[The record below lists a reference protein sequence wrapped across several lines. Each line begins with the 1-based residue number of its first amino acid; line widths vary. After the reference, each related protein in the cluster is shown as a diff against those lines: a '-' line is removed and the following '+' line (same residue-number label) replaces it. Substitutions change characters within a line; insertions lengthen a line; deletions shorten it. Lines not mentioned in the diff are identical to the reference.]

1 MDDLD
6 RLFQRL
12 VHNIRF
18 RSPEYLT
25 VPFTVQ
31 ELYETLVPY
40 RHYRREL
47 GIETNQDYETAVAR
61 LLSGERGYVRT
72 DPALQ
77 DRLRS
82 ELASTNPD
90 PGVFRDNA
98 ATAVSL
104 EPGPLQK
111 LGLPSA
117 GERAPA
123 TTGERASGPGAKSE
137 APRVGPAAPDAA
149 LTAQPGPMIPS
160 LESVEMPASCR
171 FCGGSLPEGRRV
183 TYCPHCGMNL
193 ASKHCEGCGTELEKD
208 WHYCVNC
215 GRKAG

>member
-40 RHYRREL
+40 RHHRREL

-61 LLSGERGYVRT
+61 LLSGERGYVHT

-77 DRLRS
+77 DKLKK
-82 ELASTNPD
+82 ELASVSPD
-90 PGVFRDNA
+90 PGVFRDDASTRVSLDSAAIEKFGVAAGSAAAVSAAATKTPAESNA
-98 ATAVSL
+98 A
-104 EPGPLQK
+104 
-111 LGLPSA
+111 
-117 GERAPA
+117 
-123 TTGERASGPGAKSE
+123 
-137 APRVGPAAPDAA
+137 
-149 LTAQPGPMIPS
+149 IPS
-160 LESVEMPASCR
+160 LRSVEVPVGCR
-171 FCGGSLPEGRRV
+171 FCGGTLPEGRRV

-193 ASKHCEGCGTELEKD
+193 ATQRCEGCGTELEQG
-208 WHYCVNC
+208 WRYCVNC
-215 GRKAG
+215 GKKVG

>member
-40 RHYRREL
+40 RHHRREL

-61 LLSGERGYVRT
+61 LLSGERGYVHT

-77 DRLRS
+77 DKLKK
-82 ELASTNPD
+82 ELASVNPD
-90 PGVFRDNA
+90 PGVFRDDASTRISLDSAATEKFGIPAAA
-98 ATAVSL
+98 ATATT
-104 EPGPLQK
+104 Q
-111 LGLPSA
+111 A
-117 GERAPA
+117 GI
-123 TTGERASGPGAKSE
+123 
-137 APRVGPAAPDAA
+137 AADSI
-149 LTAQPGPMIPS
+149 TAIPS
-160 LESVEMPASCR
+160 LRSVEVPVGCR
-171 FCGGSLPEGRRV
+171 FCGGTLPEGRRV

-193 ASKHCEGCGTELEKD
+193 ATQRCEGCGTELEQG

-215 GRKAG
+215 GKKVG

>member
-40 RHYRREL
+40 RHHRREL

-61 LLSGERGYVRT
+61 LLSGERDYVHT
-72 DPALQ
+72 DPALE
-77 DRLRS
+77 DKLKK
-82 ELASTNPD
+82 ELASVNPD
-90 PGVFRDNA
+90 PGVFRDDA
-98 ATAVSL
+98 STRVSLDPVALEKFGVQQPATA
-104 EPGPLQK
+104 
-111 LGLPSA
+111 
-117 GERAPA
+117 
-123 TTGERASGPGAKSE
+123 
-137 APRVGPAAPDAA
+137 PAAAPSSPASSADA
-149 LTAQPGPMIPS
+149 TAPIPS
-160 LESVEMPASCR
+160 FRNVEVPVGCR
-171 FCGGSLPEGRRV
+171 FCGGTLPEGRRV

-193 ASKHCEGCGTELEKD
+193 ATRRCEGCGTELEQG

-215 GRKAG
+215 GKKVG

>member
-31 ELYETLVPY
+31 ELYESLVPY

-98 ATAVSL
+98 ATPVSL
-104 EPGPLQK
+104 EPEPLQK
-111 LGLPSA
+111 LGLSPA
-117 GERAPA
+117 GETGGGR
-123 TTGERASGPGAKSE
+123 TTE
-137 APRVGPAAPDAA
+137 APRVGAAAPDAA
-149 LTAQPGPMIPS
+149 LTAAPQSTIPS
-160 LESVEMPASCR
+160 LQSVEIPASCR
-171 FCGGSLPEGRRV
+171 FCGGTLPEGRRV

-208 WHYCVNC
+208 WRYCVNC